1 MRFLIRSLLILS
13 LPLCAAVGA
22 VWWWANQP
30 LTLRTS
36 PLDFRILAGSSL
48 RSAAS
53 QMQEAGIDLQPTLL
67 ALVAR
72 ANKSETGIK
81 AGSYSV
87 SQGVT
92 PIQLLE
98 KLTQGKVSL
107 GQVTL
112 VEGWSFRQWRA
123 RMDAHPELIHDTL
136 GLDEAQISAK
146 LGLDTRR
153 LEGWL
158 YPDTYLFDRQ
168 SSDLELLARAVRTM
182 RGRLATEWA
191 GRADGLPYKTP
202 YEALIMASIVEKE
215 TGREADRTLV
225 AAVFVNRLKKGMLLQ
240 TDPTVIYGLGEAFD
254 GDLRKRD
261 LQTDTPYNTYLRAGL
276 PPTPI
281 AMPGMN
287 AIRAALHP
295 ASSDAMYFVA
305 RGDGSS
311 EFSRTLDDHN
321 RAVNKYQ
328 RGRK

>member
-30 LTLRTS
+30 LILKTS

-136 GLDEAQISAK
+136 GLDEAQIIAK
-146 LGLDTRR
+146 LGMDTV
-153 LEGWL
+153 GWK
-158 YPDTYLFDRQ
+158 
-168 SSDLELLARAVRTM
+168 
-182 RGRLATEWA
+182 A
-191 GRADGLPYKTP
+191 GYIR
-202 YEALIMASIVEKE
+202 
-215 TGREADRTLV
+215 
-225 AAVFVNRLKKGMLLQ
+225 
-240 TDPTVIYGLGEAFD
+240 
-254 GDLRKRD
+254 
-261 LQTDTPYNTYLRAGL
+261 
-276 PPTPI
+276 TPI
-281 AMPGMN
+281 SSTVSP
-287 AIRAALHP
+287 AILNFWHGLSVPCR
-295 ASSDAMYFVA
+295 
-305 RGDGSS
+305 DGSPLNGQGGQTVCPTKP
-311 EFSRTLDDHN
+311 RM
-321 RAVNKYQ
+321 RP
-328 RGRK
+328 